1 MELSAALLTAINEK
15 PEDYVAFIENW
26 DKKKEEYIVRLENIF
41 EDHIIAGE
49 KEANNF
55 TYVARAMQRWLASL
69 PKYAKEITGIYK
81 GRRLDREKIKF
92 INALKRPEINAREFL
107 FDDIANIY
115 GLKEFTPSVADN
127 IEKTKEVFDTAIE
140 KLMAGLAEDVR
151 ECFGKGQSSKATIV
165 SIMLDWYE
173 TLKDSTKSYLY
184 NNGEDKL
191 LGLISNATND
201 EKAFITRL
209 AKGIVGLRLEDWNDK
224 SIEQFNEGLKS
235 FKDAVESQDQ
245 KEETNATNSY
255 TLTFQDDEGN
265 AVSKSFEKCE
275 YSSRA
280 KLLLNEITDA
290 VDSMGQ
296 SISENEKRQV
306 LMEVL
311 EKLCK

>member
-1 MELSAALLTAINEK
+1 
-15 PEDYVAFIENW
+15 
-26 DKKKEEYIVRLENIF
+26 
-41 EDHIIAGE
+41 
-49 KEANNF
+49 
-55 TYVARAMQRWLASL
+55 
-69 PKYAKEITGIYK
+69 
-81 GRRLDREKIKF
+81 
-92 INALKRPEINAREFL
+92 
-107 FDDIANIY
+107 
-115 GLKEFTPSVADN
+115 
-127 IEKTKEVFDTAIE
+127 
-140 KLMAGLAEDVR
+140 MAGLAEDVR
-151 ECFGKGQSSKATIV
+151 ECFGKGQPSKATIV

-191 LGLISNATND
+191 LGLIANATND